1 VEYPESDDDDALERA
16 GGQARSLHAAGQDDA
31 EQQFRALAG
40 ALPHIAWIAHPDGQ
54 IDYYNQCWFDD
65 TGLTLEQTK
74 SGGWESVLHPE
85 DARTRL
91 DCLRYALATGE
102 GYEVEYRLRGA
113 DGVYRWRLER
123 ATPVRASDGRI
134 VRWFGLCTD
143 IDNQKRAEAERA
155 RLLAR
160 EQQARAEME
169 RVRADAVA
177 RVAER
182 DVVFEAMVDGVFV
195 CDRAG
200 QALYMN
206 GAYRR
211 LLGLTAA
218 SETLVRRPEGRGYV
232 FTARDVVGRP
242 LSPEEWPMARVLRG
256 EVMTGGQTLDLLVRT
271 LDGREVALN
280 ATGAPVYDALG
291 RVDGGVVSFREVT
304 ERRAV
309 ERRTHA
315 ALDALLA
322 MARALVR
329 GPELAEEQ
337 EGSEEPDDL
346 ASLRAVGYQLIELAR
361 NVLNCSHVGM
371 IGVTPALD
379 LQPLVQVG
387 LSPEQEQQWRV
398 RIGGRQLSENTAI
411 YETLRARLA
420 AGESLV
426 FDTTRA
432 PFNALSN
439 PFGLRAYLVT
449 PMCVGTTLVGLLS
462 VAYGDDGVGDGRGVE
477 QVYSEGVIALA
488 GAVARLAA
496 LVIERE
502 RLLRERHE
510 ARATELA
517 LRAAN
522 ARMEEF
528 LSIAGHELRTPL
540 TSILGNVQLMERWMD
555 SARQM
560 SPLQG
565 DEASAPLDRVRGLL
579 DRVERQTRLIDRL
592 VNDLLDASRVQAGQ
606 LSLRMERHDLLLLT
620 RDIVREQR
628 QSVPRR
634 VAPLE
639 APDQTPVWV
648 HADGDRIAQVLT
660 NYLTNALKY
669 SADDTPIVVGLDV
682 GVDGTMARVWVR
694 DEGPGLDVAEQER
707 VWDRFYR
714 SADVEHRTGSSVG
727 QGLGLYISRTIVERH
742 GGRVGV
748 ESAPGAGA
756 TFWFALPTIDGV
768 A

>member
-1 VEYPESDDDDALERA
+1 MEYPESDDDDVLERA

-211 LLGLTAA
+211 LLGLTGA

-291 RVDGGVVSFREVT
+291 RVDGGVVIFREVT

-346 ASLRAVGYQLIELAR
+346 AALRAVGYQLIELAR

-387 LSPEQEQQWRV
+387 LSPE
-398 RIGGRQLSENTAI
+398 
-411 YETLRARLA
+411 
-420 AGESLV
+420 
-426 FDTTRA
+426 
-432 PFNALSN
+432 
-439 PFGLRAYLVT
+439 
-449 PMCVGTTLVGLLS
+449 
-462 VAYGDDGVGDGRGVE
+462 
-477 QVYSEGVIALA
+477 
-488 GAVARLAA
+488 
-496 LVIERE
+496 
-502 RLLRERHE
+502 
-510 ARATELA
+510 
-517 LRAAN
+517 
-522 ARMEEF
+522 
-528 LSIAGHELRTPL
+528 
-540 TSILGNVQLMERWMD
+540 
-555 SARQM
+555 
-560 SPLQG
+560 
-565 DEASAPLDRVRGLL
+565 
-579 DRVERQTRLIDRL
+579 
-592 VNDLLDASRVQAGQ
+592 
-606 LSLRMERHDLLLLT
+606 
-620 RDIVREQR
+620 
-628 QSVPRR
+628 
-634 VAPLE
+634 
-639 APDQTPVWV
+639 
-648 HADGDRIAQVLT
+648 
-660 NYLTNALKY
+660 
-669 SADDTPIVVGLDV
+669 
-682 GVDGTMARVWVR
+682 
-694 DEGPGLDVAEQER
+694 
-707 VWDRFYR
+707 
-714 SADVEHRTGSSVG
+714 
-727 QGLGLYISRTIVERH
+727 
-742 GGRVGV
+742 
-748 ESAPGAGA
+748 
-756 TFWFALPTIDGV
+756 
-768 A
+768 

>member
-1 VEYPESDDDDALERA
+1 MEYPESDDDDVLERA

-31 EQQFRALAG
+31 AQQFRALAG

-65 TGLTLEQTK
+65 TGLTLEQTM
-74 SGGWESVLHPE
+74 SGGWESVLHLE

-218 SETLVRRPEGRGYV
+218 SDILVRRPEGRGYV
-232 FTARDVVGRP
+232 FTARDTAGRT

-256 EVMTGGQTLDLLVRT
+256 EVMTGGQTLDLLVRA
-271 LDGREVALN
+271 LDGREVTLN

-291 RVDGGVVSFREVT
+291 QVDGGVVIFREVT

-322 MARALVR
+322 MARVLVR
-329 GPELAEEQ
+329 GPE
-337 EGSEEPDDL
+337 SPEEPDDL

-371 IGVTPALD
+371 IGVAPTLD

-387 LSPEQEQQWRV
+387 LSPEQEQQWRA
-398 RIGGRQLSENTAI
+398 RIGGGELTANTAA

-432 PFNALSN
+432 PFDALSN

-449 PMCVGTTLVGLLS
+449 PMCVGTTLVGLLT
-462 VAYGDDGVGDGRGVE
+462 VAYGDDGAGDGRGVE

-488 GAVARLAA
+488 GAVAQLAA

-555 SARQM
+555 SARQI
-560 SPLQG
+560 SPLPLRG
-565 DEASAPLDRVRGLL
+565 GVTSAPLDRVRGLL

-606 LSLRMERHDLLLLT
+606 LSLRMGPHDLLSLT
-620 RDIVREQR
+620 RDIIREQR
-628 QSVPRR
+628 LSAPRR
-634 VAPLE
+634 VALLE
-639 APDQTPVWV
+639 APDQAPVWV

-682 GVDGTMARVWVR
+682 SVDGTMARVWVR

-727 QGLGLYISRTIVERH
+727 LGLGLYISRTIVERH

>member
-1 VEYPESDDDDALERA
+1 VEYPESDDDDVLERA

-211 LLGLTAA
+211 LLGLTGA

-291 RVDGGVVSFREVT
+291 RVDGGVVIFREVT

-371 IGVTPALD
+371 IGV
-379 LQPLVQVG
+379 
-387 LSPEQEQQWRV
+387 QWRV
-398 RIGGRQLSENTAI
+398 RIGGGELSENTAI

-420 AGESLV
+420 ADESLV
-426 FDTTRA
+426 FDTTRV

-462 VAYGDDGVGDGRGVE
+462 VPMATTARGMGE
-477 QVYSEGVIALA
+477 AWSRCT
-488 GAVARLAA
+488 AR
-496 LVIERE
+496 
-502 RLLRERHE
+502 
-510 ARATELA
+510 
-517 LRAAN
+517 
-522 ARMEEF
+522 
-528 LSIAGHELRTPL
+528 
-540 TSILGNVQLMERWMD
+540 
-555 SARQM
+555 
-560 SPLQG
+560 
-565 DEASAPLDRVRGLL
+565 
-579 DRVERQTRLIDRL
+579 
-592 VNDLLDASRVQAGQ
+592 
-606 LSLRMERHDLLLLT
+606 
-620 RDIVREQR
+620 
-628 QSVPRR
+628 
-634 VAPLE
+634 
-639 APDQTPVWV
+639 
-648 HADGDRIAQVLT
+648 
-660 NYLTNALKY
+660 
-669 SADDTPIVVGLDV
+669 
-682 GVDGTMARVWVR
+682 
-694 DEGPGLDVAEQER
+694 
-707 VWDRFYR
+707 
-714 SADVEHRTGSSVG
+714 GSSR
-727 QGLGLYISRTIVERH
+727 SP
-742 GGRVGV
+742 
-748 ESAPGAGA
+748 AP
-756 TFWFALPTIDGV
+756 
-768 A
+768 

>member
-1 VEYPESDDDDALERA
+1 VEA
-16 GGQARSLHAAGQDDA
+16 
-31 EQQFRALAG
+31 
-40 ALPHIAWIAHPDGQ
+40 
-54 IDYYNQCWFDD
+54 
-65 TGLTLEQTK
+65 
-74 SGGWESVLHPE
+74 
-85 DARTRL
+85 
-91 DCLRYALATGE
+91 
-102 GYEVEYRLRGA
+102 
-113 DGVYRWRLER
+113 
-123 ATPVRASDGRI
+123 VRAE
-134 VRWFGLCTD
+134 V
-143 IDNQKRAEAERA
+143 
-155 RLLAR
+155 
-160 EQQARAEME
+160 E

-200 QALYMN
+200 QARYMN

-211 LLGLTAA
+211 LLGLTVA
-218 SETLVRRPEGRGYV
+218 SETLVRSPEGRGYV
-232 FTARDVVGRP
+232 FAARDVAGRP
-242 LSPEEWPMARVLRG
+242 LSPQEWPMARVLRG

-280 ATGAPVYDALG
+280 ASGAPVYDALG
-291 RVDGGVVSFREVT
+291 YVDGGVVIFREVT

-322 MARALVR
+322 MARALVG
-329 GPELAEEQ
+329 GPEPAEAA
-337 EGSEEPDDL
+337 EGTEETDDL

-379 LQPLVQVG
+379 LRPLVQVG
-387 LSPEQEQQWRV
+387 LSPAQEQQWRA
-398 RIGGRQLSENTAI
+398 RIVGGELADNIAV

-432 PFNALSN
+432 PFDALSN

-449 PMCVGTTLVGLLS
+449 PMCVGTTLVGLLT
-462 VAYGDDGVGDGRGVE
+462 VAYGDDGAGDGRGVE

-555 SARQM
+555 SARQIIL
-560 SPLQG
+560 PQE

-606 LSLRMERHDLLLLT
+606 LSLRMEPHDLLLLT

-628 QSVPRR
+628 QRVPRR
-634 VAPLE
+634 VVRLDV
-639 APDQTPVWV
+639 PDQTSVWV
-648 HADGDRIAQVLT
+648 RADGDRIAQVLT

-669 SADDTPIVVGLDV
+669 SAGDTPIVVGLDV
-682 GVDGTMARVWVR
+682 DVDGMMARVWVR
-694 DEGPGLDVAEQER
+694 DEGPGLDLAEQER
-707 VWDRFYR
+707 VWERFYR

-727 QGLGLYISRTIVERH
+727 LGLGLYISRTIVERH

-748 ESAPGAGA
+748 ESTPGAGA
-756 TFWFALPTIDGV
+756 AFWFVLPTIAGS
-768 A
+768 AS